1 MKLTHGIYQQC
12 EKEGKVNKNL
22 FEINTTA
29 YFEICSRV
37 EVFAITITINGKGPH
52 IVLGRNANS
61 IYPWHSGGAPIKRDS
76 KEN

>member
-1 MKLTHGIYQQC
+1 MASINSVKR
-12 EKEGKVNKNL
+12 KEKNL

>member
-1 MKLTHGIYQQC
+1 M
-12 EKEGKVNKNL
+12 
-22 FEINTTA
+22 
-29 YFEICSRV
+29 

-76 KEN
+76 KENQEKRVLCLNVTGDMGKKKFGECVFLLILCISG